1 MCMMCED
8 EKSYAAYLAYLDAI
22 QKSGKDADVNPDAAK
37 DAAQN
42 AAMDHVIKAMED
54 AARARWNRDPW
65 AEDAANDKTLSVHSP
80 FVCTPVEK

>member
-22 QKSGKDADVNPDAAK
+22 QKSGKDATDANPDE
-37 DAAQN
+37 
-42 AAMDHVIKAMED
+42 AMNNVMKAMEE
-54 AARARWNRDPW
+54 AARERWNRDPW
-65 AEDAANDKTLSVHSP
+65 AEDAANDKTLSAHSP

>member
-1 MCMMCED
+1 MMCED

-22 QKSGKDADVNPDAAK
+22 QKSGKEGSNANPDEAK
-37 DAAQN
+37 DE
-42 AAMDHVIKAMED
+42 AMNHVMKAMED
-54 AARARWNRDPW
+54 AARERWNRDPW

>member
-8 EKSYAAYLAYLDAI
+8 EKSYAAYVAYLDAI
-22 QKSGKDADVNPDAAK
+22 QKSGKDLANTNPDE
-37 DAAQN
+37 
-42 AAMDHVIKAMED
+42 AMDHVIKAMED
-54 AARARWNRDPW
+54 TARERWNRDPW

>member
-22 QKSGKDADVNPDAAK
+22 QKSGRDADPAAAK
-37 DAAQN
+37 EE
-42 AAMDHVIKAMED
+42 AMNDVMKAMEQ
-54 AARARWNRDPW
+54 AARERWNRDPW
-65 AEDAANDKTLSVHSP
+65 ADDAANDQTLSIRTP

>member
-22 QKSGKDADVNPDAAK
+22 QKSAK
-37 DAAQN
+37 DTDANSDEAKN
-42 AAMDHVIKAMED
+42 EAMDHVMKAMEE
-54 AARARWNRDPW
+54 AARERWNRDPW

>member
-22 QKSGKDADVNPDAAK
+22 QKSGKEIANTNPDEAI
-37 DAAQN
+37 
-42 AAMDHVIKAMED
+42 DHVIKAMED
-54 AARARWNRDPW
+54 AARERWNRDPW

>member
-22 QKSGKDADVNPDAAK
+22 PKSGKDATDANSDEAK
-37 DAAQN
+37 N
-42 AAMDHVIKAMED
+42 EAMNNVMKAMEE
-54 AARARWNRDPW
+54 AARERWNRDPW

>member
-1 MCMMCED
+1 MMCED

-22 QKSGKDADVNPDAAK
+22 QKSGKDADANPDEAK
-37 DAAQN
+37 IE
-42 AAMDHVIKAMED
+42 AMDHVMKAMEE
-54 AARARWNRDPW
+54 AARERWNRDPW

>member
-8 EKSYAAYLAYLDAI
+8 EKSYAMYLAYLDAI
-22 QKSGKDADVNPDAAK
+22 QKAGKDADPEVAK
-37 DAAQN
+37 N
-42 AAMDHVIKAMED
+42 EAMNDVMKAMED

-65 AEDAANDKTLSVHSP
+65 ADVAENDQTLSLRTP

>member
-22 QKSGKDADVNPDAAK
+22 QKSGKDADPAAK
-37 DAAQN
+37 EEVMNDV
-42 AAMDHVIKAMED
+42 MKAMEQ
-54 AARARWNRDPW
+54 AARERWNRDPW
-65 AEDAANDKTLSVHSP
+65 AHDAANDQTLSIRTP

>member
-22 QKSGKDADVNPDAAK
+22 QKSGKDVANANPDE
-37 DAAQN
+37 AQN

-54 AARARWNRDPW
+54 AARERWNRDPW

>member
-1 MCMMCED
+1 MMCED

-22 QKSGKDADVNPDAAK
+22 QKVGKDGNNDANPDAAK
-37 DAAQN
+37 DQ
-42 AAMDHVIKAMED
+42 AMNEVMKAMED

-65 AEDAANDKTLSVHSP
+65 ADDANDQTLSIRTP

>member
-22 QKSGKDADVNPDAAK
+22 QKSGKEIAKADPD
-37 DAAQN
+37 

-54 AARARWNRDPW
+54 AARERWNRDPW

-80 FVCTPVEK
+80 FACTPVEK

>member
-22 QKSGKDADVNPDAAK
+22 QKSGKDADPDAAK
-37 DAAQN
+37 EAVMNDV
-42 AAMDHVIKAMED
+42 MKAMEQ
-54 AARARWNRDPW
+54 AARERWNRDPW
-65 AEDAANDKTLSVHSP
+65 ADDAANDQTLSIRTP